1 MTHIMTEPYSH
12 NIDPQTIQKGNTMKI
27 EGTIVAITGA
37 GGGLGSAMAKR
48 LAAQGARLAL
58 LDYAMEPLAELQASL
73 GLAEADCLIIGC
85 DVSNEEAVDTA
96 FAQIKDHFGG
106 LDVLVN
112 NAGITRDAL
121 MVKVKDGEL
130 ISRMT
135 LANWNAVINV
145 NLTGVFL
152 CGRAA
157 AEHMAV
163 AGGPGLI
170 INISSISHSGN
181 MGQSNYTA
189 AKAGVAAMAVTWAK
203 ELARYGVR
211 VNAISPGFIGTEMVK
226 AMKPE
231 ALAKLSAMI
240 PAGRIGEP
248 DEIAHTV
255 QYIIENDFVNGRN
268 IEVDG
273 GMRL

>member
-1 MTHIMTEPYSH
+1 
-12 NIDPQTIQKGNTMKI
+12 MKI
-27 EGTIVAITGA
+27 KQSIVAITGA

-58 LDYAMEPLAELQASL
+58 LDYSTEPMEELKAGL
-73 GLAEADCLIIGC
+73 GLAETDCLLIAC
-85 DVSNEEAVDTA
+85 DVTNEAAVDQA
-96 FAQIKDHFGG
+96 FTGIKSHFGG

-112 NAGITRDAL
+112 NAGITRDA
-121 MVKVKDGEL
+121 MMIKIKDGEL
-130 ISRMT
+130 VSRMS
-135 LANWNAVINV
+135 LENWNAVINV

-157 AEHMAV
+157 AEHMAL
-163 AGGPGLI
+163 AGGPGVI

-189 AKAGVAAMAVTWAK
+189 AKAGVASMAVTWAK

-211 VNAISPGFIGTEMVK
+211 VNAISPGFIGTEMVR

>member
-1 MTHIMTEPYSH
+1 MKTE
-12 NIDPQTIQKGNTMKI
+12 GL
-27 EGTIVAITGA
+27 IVAITGA

-48 LAAQGARLAL
+48 LAAHGARLAL
-58 LDYAMEPLAELQASL
+58 LDYAIEPMEKLKSGL
-73 GLAEADCLIIGC
+73 GLSDANCLIIGC
-85 DVSNEEAVDTA
+85 DVSNEEAVDSA
-96 FAQIKDHFGG
+96 FVQIKDHFGG
-106 LDVLVN
+106 IDVLVN

-121 MVKVKDGEL
+121 MIKVKDGEL
-130 ISRMT
+130 ISRMS

-157 AEHMAV
+157 AEHMAL

-181 MGQSNYTA
+181 MGQSNYSA
-189 AKAGVAAMAVTWAK
+189 AKAGVAAMAVTWAG

-248 DEIAHTV
+248 DEVAHTV

>member
-1 MTHIMTEPYSH
+1 M
-12 NIDPQTIQKGNTMKI
+12 NIKGK
-27 EGTIVAITGA
+27 IVAITGA
-37 GGGLGSAMAKR
+37 GGGLGSAMARR
-48 LAAQGARLAL
+48 LASQGARLAL
-58 LDYAMEPLAELQASL
+58 LDYAVDPVSELADTLDIPAS
-73 GLAEADCLIIGC
+73 DCLVIGC
-85 DVSNEEAVDTA
+85 DVSQESAVDKA
-96 FAQIKDHFGG
+96 FNDIVTHFGG
-106 LDVLVN
+106 IDVLIN

-121 MVKVKDGEL
+121 MIKVKEGEL
-130 ISRMT
+130 VSRMS
-135 LANWNAVINV
+135 LDHWNAVIGV

-157 AEHMAV
+157 AAHMAL

-181 MGQSNYTA
+181 MGQSNYSA
-189 AKAGVAAMAVTWAK
+189 SKAGVAAMTVTWAK
-203 ELARYGVR
+203 ELARYGIR
-211 VNAISPGFIGTEMVK
+211 VNAISPGFIGTEMVR

-268 IEVDG
+268 VEVDG

>member
-1 MTHIMTEPYSH
+1 
-12 NIDPQTIQKGNTMKI
+12 MKT
-27 EGTIVAITGA
+27 EGTVVVITGA
-37 GGGLGSAMAKR
+37 GGGLGGAMARR
-48 LAAQGARLAL
+48 LAAQGAKLAL
-58 LDYAMEPLAELQASL
+58 LDYALEPVQQLKDELALSE
-73 GLAEADCLIIGC
+73 EDCVLIGC
-85 DVSNEEAVDTA
+85 DVSDEDAVDKA
-96 FAQIKDHFGG
+96 FAKIKAHFGAI
-106 LDVLVN
+106 DVLVN

-121 MVKVKDGEL
+121 MIKVKDGEL
-130 ISRMT
+130 VSRMT

-203 ELARYGVR
+203 ELSRYGVR
-211 VNAISPGFIGTEMVK
+211 VNAISPGFIATEMVMS
-226 AMKPE
+226 MKPE

-240 PAGRIGEP
+240 PAGRIGAP

>member
-1 MTHIMTEPYSH
+1 
-12 NIDPQTIQKGNTMKI
+12 MKI
-27 EGTIVAITGA
+27 EGTIVVITGA
-37 GGGLGSAMAKR
+37 GGGLGAAMAER
-48 LAAQGARLAL
+48 LAAQGAKLAL
-58 LDYAMEPLAELQASL
+58 LDYVTEPMEALKASL
-73 GLAEADCLIIGC
+73 NLSDTDCLIVGC
-85 DVSNEEAVDTA
+85 DVSNEEAVDNA
-96 FAQIKDHFGG
+96 FLAIKDHFGG
-106 LDVLVN
+106 VDVLVN

-121 MVKVKDGEL
+121 MIKVKDGEL
-130 ISRMT
+130 VSRMT
-135 LANWNAVINV
+135 LENWNAVINV

-181 MGQSNYTA
+181 MGQSNYSA
-189 AKAGVAAMAVTWAK
+189 AKSGVAAMAVTWAK
-203 ELARYGVR
+203 ELARYGIR
-211 VNAISPGFIGTEMVK
+211 VNAIAPGFIGTEMVM

-240 PAGRIGEP
+240 PAGRIGQP